1 MSNFMQVGNTIINI
15 DTIANITKKLITH
28 SKKELCDD
36 DGEKFGA
43 RTQYAI
49 VIKQTED
56 KNNFLYYDTKEARD
70 EAFDKLVRLL
80 VFKEE
85 VRS

>member
-1 MSNFMQVGNTIINI
+1 MQVGNIIINI
-15 DTIANITKKLITH
+15 DKVINITKKLITH
-28 SKKELCDD
+28 GKKELCDD
-36 DGEKFGA
+36 DGEEYGA

-49 VIKQTED
+49 VIKETEEH
-56 KNNFLYYDTKEARD
+56 KNFLYYTSKEERD

>member
-15 DTIANITKKLITH
+15 DTIVNVNKKLITH
-28 SKKELCDD
+28 GRKELCDD
-36 DGEKFGA
+36 DGEAFGA

-56 KNNFLYYDTKEARD
+56 KNSYLYYDSKEARD
-70 EAFDKLVRLL
+70 EAFNKLVRLL